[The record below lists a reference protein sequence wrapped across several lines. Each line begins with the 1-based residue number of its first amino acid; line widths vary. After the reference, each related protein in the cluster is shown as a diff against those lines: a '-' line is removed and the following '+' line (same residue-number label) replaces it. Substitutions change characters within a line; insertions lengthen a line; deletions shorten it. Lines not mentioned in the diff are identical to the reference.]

1 MGSTTKSNKVKRKRG
16 KKFVFHGNKEAG
28 KEEDQ
33 EQANLFEK
41 IASLK
46 FKGVSGDKDMAK
58 RQGLVSEFRNRGK
71 NSEFV
76 DKRIAERA
84 TGMTEDDK
92 MKLRYLKEQ
101 KNQLK
106 AAS

>member
-1 MGSTTKSNKVKRKRG
+1 M
-16 KKFVFHGNKEAG
+16 E
-28 KEEDQ
+28 
-33 EQANLFEK
+33 
-41 IASLK
+41 
-46 FKGVSGDKDMAK
+46 K

-101 KNQLK
+101 KN
-106 AAS
+106 

>member
-16 KKFVFHGNKEAG
+16 KKFVFHGNKDATQADE
-28 KEEDQ
+28 KEET
-33 EQANLFEK
+33 NLFEK

-46 FKGVSGDKDMAK
+46 FKGVSGKKDMEK
-58 RQGLVSEFRNRGK
+58 REGLVSEFRNRGK

-92 MKLRYLKEQ
+92 MKLRYLKE
-101 KNQLK
+101 
-106 AAS
+106 